1 MGVVGVNALV
11 LSLGNGSVWAYPLRG
26 DRGGR
31 TLCRAINRVA
41 VPMTTPSPRLVFDL
55 RGQTARGCQTTRRL
69 AILIDGVA
77 VWPVPGDETAR
88 LDIQIDDLLGHLT
101 DHWKPLMLRQT
112 CPTDPPP
119 QKPSDLRRNAERRW
133 ADLPS
138 AVTDGEQEAVRRFED
153 THDIARAF
161 GGIYGLPPF
170 WILRAGPDFVV
181 ETGGRHWRLP
191 FEDVRAALT
200 LVGDQICGVLEV
212 VDRERWEAAVGAW
225 GGRNVILSSVPR

>member
-1 MGVVGVNALV
+1 
-11 LSLGNGSVWAYPLRG
+11 
-26 DRGGR
+26 
-31 TLCRAINRVA
+31 
-41 VPMTTPSPRLVFDL
+41 MTTPPPRLVFDL
-55 RGQTARGCQTTRRL
+55 RRHPVHDLKTTYTL
-69 AILIDGVA
+69 TILIDGETM
-77 VWPVPGDETAR
+77 WPVPGDETAP
-88 LDIQIDDLLGHLT
+88 LDIQIDDLLAHLT
-101 DHWKPLMLRQT
+101 DHWEPLMLRQT
-112 CPTDPPP
+112 CPADPPL

-133 ADLPS
+133 ADLPPT
-138 AVTDGEQEAVRRFED
+138 VTDREQEAVRRFED

-170 WILRAGPDFVV
+170 WILRAGPDFLV

-225 GGRNVILSSVPR
+225 GGRDVILSSVSR